1 MKSSGNGTPQQCVA
15 NLINLYQYEVPYAR
29 LKGMD
34 PSIIDMPRD
43 EAEVTVKNHA
53 SWLIENYEP
62 RVTVNDI
69 EINYTEENRMII
81 TPDITVNEV

>member
-1 MKSSGNGTPQQCVA
+1 MKAYGNGTPQQCVA
-15 NLINLYQYEVPYAR
+15 NLTNLDQHEIPYAR
-29 LKGMD
+29 LKGMN
-34 PSIIDMPRD
+34 PTIVDMPRD
-43 EAEVTVKNHA
+43 EAEVTAKNHT

-62 RVTVNDI
+62 RVTVNKI

>member
-1 MKSSGNGTPQQCVA
+1 MKAFGNGKPQHCVA
-15 NLINLYQYEVPYAR
+15 NLLNLYQYEVPYAR

-34 PSIIDMPRD
+34 ASIVDLPTD
-43 EAEVTVKNHA
+43 EAEIVAKNHA
-53 SWLIENYEP
+53 NLLIENYEP

>member
-1 MKSSGNGTPQQCVA
+1 MKAHGNGTPQQCVA
-15 NLINLYQYEVPYAR
+15 NLTNLYQYEVPYAR

-34 PSIIDMPRD
+34 SSIIDMPKD
-43 EAEVTVKNHA
+43 EAEVTAKNHT

-62 RVTVNDI
+62 RVTVNSI